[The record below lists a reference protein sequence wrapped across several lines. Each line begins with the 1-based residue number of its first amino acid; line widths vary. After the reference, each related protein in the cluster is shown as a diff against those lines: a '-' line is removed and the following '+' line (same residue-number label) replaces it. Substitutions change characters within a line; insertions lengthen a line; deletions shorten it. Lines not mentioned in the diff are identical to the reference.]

1 MGKMDRRPDDSAAL
15 DSPEQLKQHIDRIL
29 HLKEEVKG
37 LNSDISDEYKLAEGA
52 GFSKEALKYVV
63 KRATQDQDD
72 VKNLEALVHFYED
85 IYHGRV
91 SISRGTKDATRAG
104 ARQRLDA

>member
-1 MGKMDRRPDDSAAL
+1 MGKMDRGTDIALTSPD
-15 DSPEQLKQHIDRIL
+15 QLKAHIDRIL

-72 VKNLEALVHFYED
+72 VKNLEQLVHFYED

-91 SISRGTKDATRAG
+91 KIEAGTQPATRAG
-104 ARQRLDA
+104 TRQRLDA